1 MNLIDSLR
9 ENNSVAV
16 KQVAGTWEEAV
27 RACMNPLL
35 ENNAVEQSYV
45 DAIISR
51 TKELGPFYILAPGLA
66 MPHERP
72 EMGVNRNSFSFVT
85 LKEPVVFPDG
95 QEVDILIGLA
105 AVNSDVHNGEAIP
118 QIVMLFEDED
128 VFEKI
133 RAAEVPEDIYKII
146 TDIVSGQ

>member
-16 KQVAGTWEEAV
+16 KQNAATWEEAV
-27 RACMNPLL
+27 KACMQPLL
-35 ENNAVEQSYV
+35 ENNSVKQSYV
-45 DAIISR
+45 DAIIER

-72 EMGVNRNSFSFVT
+72 EKGVNKNSFSFIT
-85 LKEPVVFPDG
+85 LDKPVEFPDG

-118 QIVMLFEDED
+118 QIVMLFEDDD

-133 RAAEVPEDIYKII
+133 REAKVPEDIYKII
-146 TDIVSGQ
+146 EDIVSR

>member
-1 MNLIDSLR
+1 MTLLDSLK
-9 ENNSVAV
+9 ENNSVILKKEAE
-16 KQVAGTWEEAV
+16 TWEEAIKV
-27 RACMNPLL
+27 CMQPLL
-35 ENNAVEQSYV
+35 DKGTIEQEYV
-45 DAIISR
+45 DAIIER

-72 EMGVNRNSFSFVT
+72 EKGVNRNSFSFVT
-85 LKEPVVFPDG
+85 LDQPVAFPDG

-105 AVNSDVHNGEAIP
+105 AVNADVHNGEAIP

-133 RAAEVPEDIYKII
+133 RAAAVPEDIYKII
-146 TDIVSGQ
+146 SDAVAG